1 MANNNVTDMSYMFSK
16 CDSLNS
22 FPDLSKWNTQ
32 ELINIKDIIKGCEQ
46 LSESIKLP
54 KIFK

>member
-1 MANNNVTDMSYMFSK
+1 M
-16 CDSLNS
+16 NS
-22 FPDLSKWNTQ
+22 FPNISKWNTQ

-46 LSESIKLP
+46 LVESIKLP